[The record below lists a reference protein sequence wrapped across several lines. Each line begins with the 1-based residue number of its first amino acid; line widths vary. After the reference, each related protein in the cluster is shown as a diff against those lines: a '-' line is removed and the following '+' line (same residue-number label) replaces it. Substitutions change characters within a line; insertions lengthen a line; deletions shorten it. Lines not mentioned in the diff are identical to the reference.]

1 MNSTSGTGLCE
12 KSNSPP
18 IEGMHGA
25 SPDMPVSTT
34 SSRPLRGRRALITGS
49 SDGLGLAMA
58 QGLAEAGCD
67 VVLHGLA
74 NTTTMDAVC
83 AQWKNRHQVEVH
95 YIQQDISH
103 RAGVLRLYEQVCAAA
118 GPPDILLNNAVVR
131 HFGSIESLAFDDW
144 QHALAVNVSAA
155 FGLIQCVLPTMRE
168 SGYGRLIQMTSV
180 YGQRGTPDRVDYVTT
195 KTALIG
201 LTRAAAAET
210 VSDGIT
216 CNAICPGSVLT
227 PGTDARVVDLMREQ
241 HLDRAAAEARFLQGK
256 QPSGRFVQA
265 ADVAASVVYLCSP
278 VARDI
283 TGQVLSLDG
292 GWSAL

>member
-1 MNSTSGTGLCE
+1 MDNPSG
-12 KSNSPP
+12 SAMSSSS
-18 IEGMHGA
+18 A
-25 SPDMPVSTT
+25 
-34 SSRPLRGRRALITGS
+34 SSRLLQGRRALITGS

-67 VVLHGLA
+67 VVLHGLVA
-74 NTTTMDAVC
+74 SAQMAELC
-83 AQWKNRHQVEVH
+83 AQWQARHQVRVH
-95 YIQQDISH
+95 YIQQDVSH
-103 RAGVLRLYEQVCAAA
+103 RSGVLRLHEEACAALGA
-118 GPPDILLNNAVVR
+118 PDILLNNAVVR
-131 HFGSIESLAFDDW
+131 HFGPLETLAFDDW
-144 QHALAVNVSAA
+144 QQALAVNVSAA
-155 FGLIQCVLPTMRE
+155 FGLIQCVLPAMRAA
-168 SGYGRLIQMTSV
+168 GYGRLIQMTSV
-180 YGQRGTPDRVDYVTT
+180 YGQRGTADRVDYVTT

-216 CNAICPGSVLT
+216 SNAVCPGSVLT
-227 PGTDARVVDLMREQ
+227 PGTDTRVLDLMREQ

-278 VARDI
+278 AARDI

>member
-1 MNSTSGTGLCE
+1 M
-12 KSNSPP
+12 
-18 IEGMHGA
+18 
-25 SPDMPVSTT
+25 STT
-34 SSRPLRGRRALITGS
+34 TTSTRLLEGRRALITGS

-58 QGLAEAGCD
+58 QGLAQAGCD
-67 VVLHGLA
+67 VVLHGLVPGA
-74 NTTTMDAVC
+74 DMDALC
-83 AQWKNRHQVEVH
+83 MQWQTRYQVRAH
-95 YIQQDISH
+95 YIQQDVSH
-103 RAGVLRLYEQVCAAA
+103 RAGVLRLHEQTCAVL

-131 HFGSIESLAFDDW
+131 HFGPIETLAFDDW
-144 QHALAVNVSAA
+144 QQALAVNVSAA

-180 YGQRGTPDRVDYVTT
+180 YGQRGTSHRVDYVTT

-201 LTRAAAAET
+201 LTRAVAAET

-216 CNAICPGSVLT
+216 SNAVCPGSVLT
-227 PGTDARVVDLMREQ
+227 PGTDSRVMDLMREQ
-241 HLDRAAAEARFLQGK
+241 HLDRPSAEARFLQGK

-278 VARDI
+278 AARDI

>member
-1 MNSTSGTGLCE
+1 
-12 KSNSPP
+12 
-18 IEGMHGA
+18 
-25 SPDMPVSTT
+25 
-34 SSRPLRGRRALITGS
+34 
-49 SDGLGLAMA
+49 MA

-67 VVLHGLA
+67 VILHGLVD
-74 NTTTMDAVC
+74 NTTMATLC
-83 AQWKNRHQVEVH
+83 EQWTNKYQVRVH
-95 YIQQDISH
+95 YIQQDVSH
-103 RAGVLRLYEQVCAAA
+103 RTGVLHLHEQACSAV

-131 HFGSIESLAFDDW
+131 YFGPIETLDFDDW
-144 QHALAVNVSAA
+144 QRALAVNVSAA

-180 YGQRGTPDRVDYVTT
+180 YGQRGTTDRVDYVTT

-210 VSDGIT
+210 VSDGVT

-227 PGTDARVVDLMREQ
+227 PGTDSRVLGLMREQ
-241 HLDRAAAEARFLQGK
+241 QLDRATAEARFLQGK

-278 VARDI
+278 AARDI

>member
-1 MNSTSGTGLCE
+1 
-12 KSNSPP
+12 
-18 IEGMHGA
+18 
-25 SPDMPVSTT
+25 
-34 SSRPLRGRRALITGS
+34 
-49 SDGLGLAMA
+49 MA

-67 VVLHGLA
+67 VMLHGLVPEA
-74 NTTTMDAVC
+74 HLSALC
-83 AQWKNRHQVEVH
+83 AHWQDQFQVQVH
-95 YIQQDISH
+95 YVQEDLSH
-103 RAGVLRLYEQVCAAA
+103 RDGVLRLHEAACARM
-118 GPPDILLNNAVVR
+118 GSPDILLNNAVVR
-131 HFGSIESLAFDDW
+131 HFGPIESLAFEDW

-155 FGLIQCVLPTMRE
+155 FGLIQCVLPAMRAAR
-168 SGYGRLIQMTSV
+168 YGRLIQMTSV
-180 YGQRGTPDRVDYVTT
+180 YGQRGTTQRVDYVTT

-216 CNAICPGSVLT
+216 SNAVCPGSVLT
-227 PGTDARVVDLMREQ
+227 PGTDSRVMDLMRDHQ
-241 HLDRAAAEARFLQGK
+241 LDRDAAEARFLQGK

-278 VARDI
+278 AARDI

>member
-1 MNSTSGTGLCE
+1 MSAT
-12 KSNSPP
+12 
-18 IEGMHGA
+18 A
-25 SPDMPVSTT
+25 AA
-34 SSRPLRGRRALITGS
+34 SRPLQGRRALITGS

-58 QGLAEAGCD
+58 HGLAEAGCD
-67 VVLHGLA
+67 VVLHGLVDPTEMA
-74 NTTTMDAVC
+74 SLC
-83 AQWKNRHQVEVH
+83 AQWQDTHQVQVS
-95 YIQQDISH
+95 YIQQDVSH
-103 RAGVLRLYEQVCAAA
+103 RTGVLRLHEEACATV

-131 HFGSIESLAFDDW
+131 HFGPLETLAFEDW
-144 QHALAVNVSAA
+144 QQALAVNVSAA
-155 FGLIQCVLPTMRE
+155 FGLIQCVLPAMRE

-210 VSDGIT
+210 VRDGIT
-216 CNAICPGSVLT
+216 CNAVCPGSVLT
-227 PGTDARVVDLMREQ
+227 PGTNSRVLDLMREQ

-256 QPSGRFVQA
+256 QPSSRFVQA

-278 VARDI
+278 AARDI